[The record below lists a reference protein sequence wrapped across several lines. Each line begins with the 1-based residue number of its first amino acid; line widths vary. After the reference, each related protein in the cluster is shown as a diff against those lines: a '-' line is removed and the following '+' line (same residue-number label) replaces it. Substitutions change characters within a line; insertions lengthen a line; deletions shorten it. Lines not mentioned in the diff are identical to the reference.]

1 MLTRYFRSVL
11 CHKSCTASEYD
22 DAFIQ
27 VQILDEILNLI
38 FKIHNDITKENR
50 VECKIAICVRNAYRV
65 QINFV
70 PSFKNSF
77 WKKCKMRERSWN
89 VLHIC
94 NLHATRKLD
103 LMSILTPHCLDILVA
118 TGSSAAAA
126 SHSESNIHNF
136 FSFHFLSLFFCE
148 KMRNEGFLCFFL
160 PDHFFDRERFFKSLQ
175 IHSFSAHSNIIM
187 QSLIVHIQLLRIRLL
202 RI

>member
-1 MLTRYFRSVL
+1 M
-11 CHKSCTASEYD
+11 
-22 DAFIQ
+22 
-27 VQILDEILNLI
+27 ILNE
-38 FKIHNDITKENR
+38 FWTKYWTQFLKFIG

-175 IHSFSAHSNIIM
+175 IHSFSAHSNII
-187 QSLIVHIQLLRIRLL
+187 IQLLRVRLL